1 MRIYSDRVAE
11 QLKKSL
17 SPIYLVFGNEPLL
30 IHETLSLIVQKAK
43 TLGFEEIHRYQVDTS
58 IDWDSIYDQTQ
69 ALSLFSSRQVI
80 EIALPESG
88 ASAATA
94 NHLLELC
101 QRVNPDILFIIHGSK
116 LTKAQES
123 SRWFKTLSAN
133 ATLVNCFTPDLS
145 RLPDFVRQRCTRLG
159 LAPDQEAIQMLAQW
173 HEGNLLALVQ
183 SLEKLVL
190 LYPDGKLTL
199 IRLKESLSRHN
210 HYTVFNWTDALLE
223 GKPNR
228 AQRILRQLKAEGVE
242 TTILLRTIQKE
253 LLLIWQLKDKQRQ
266 GQLNTEFDRLRIWSN
281 KRPLYQ
287 AAINRL
293 NIDTI
298 RNLIKQLAAIEILV
312 KTQYSDSP
320 WHALEQLSLDISQCS
335 SKPPLRA

>member
-1 MRIYSDRVAE
+1 MRIYSERVAE

-17 SPIYLVFGNEPLL
+17 TPIYLVFGNEPLL

-43 TLGFEEIHRYQVDTS
+43 TLGYEEIHRYQADS
-58 IDWDSIYDQTQ
+58 GIDWDSIYDQTQ

-80 EIALPESG
+80 EIALPETG
-88 ASAATA
+88 ANAATA
-94 NHLLELC
+94 NHLVELC
-101 QRVNPDILFIIHGSK
+101 QRVNPDILFIIHGTK
-116 LTKAQES
+116 LTKAQEN

-133 ATLVNCFTPDLS
+133 ATLVNCLTPDLN
-145 RLPDFVRQRCTRLG
+145 RLPQFVSQRCARLG
-159 LAPDQEAIQMLAQW
+159 LSPDQEAIQMLAQW

-190 LYPDGKLTL
+190 LYPDGKLSL
-199 IRLKESLSRHN
+199 IRLEESLSRHN
-210 HYTVFNWTDALLE
+210 HYTVFHWTDSLLE

-253 LLLIWQLKDKQRQ
+253 LLLIWQLKGKQQ
-266 GQLNTEFDRLRIWSN
+266 GQLSAEFDRLRIWSS

-293 NIDTI
+293 NIEMI
-298 RNLIKQLAAIEILV
+298 QNIIKQLAAIEILV

-320 WHALEQLSLDISQCS
+320 WLALEQLSLDISQR
-335 SKPPLRA
+335 SKRPQQA